1 MSDTAKPAKRNK
13 VGFTALEIAE
23 QVDQVRQWLAF
34 GYRPFQIRLRCAE
47 RWGLATRTAE
57 DRISQARKTA
67 LREISAVERQEK
79 AAQILDTIDELMLLS
94 RETRQT
100 GSAVGLLRLQAE
112 LLGLST
118 KNGG

>member
-1 MSDTAKPAKRNK
+1 MAERR
-13 VGFTALEIAE
+13 VGQSAIQIAE
-23 QVDQVRQWLAF
+23 QIDQVRQWLAY
-34 GYRPFQIRLRCAE
+34 GYRPFRIRQKCAE
-47 RWGLATRTAE
+47 AWGISDRTAQ
-57 DRISQARKTA
+57 DRIKAARQFA

-79 AAQILDTIDELMLLS
+79 VAQIMDTIDELMLLS

-112 LLGLST
+112 ILGLSS